1 MSSTP
6 DRIVTRRRRRA
17 AASTLAAVVLAMA
30 PTPGTASANEPT
42 ERSGTVTVLVLPA
55 TDVVAPAPP
64 TDAAMMPGPQSC
76 GTSECVGDFVD
87 ACAAAGGVATE
98 TKVILGPPDGLE
110 VECVQNAS
118 MPR

>member
-1 MSSTP
+1 MSNTS
-6 DRIVTRRRRRA
+6 DLITRRRRPA
-17 AASTLAAVVLAMA
+17 AASALAAVVLAMA
-30 PTPGTASANEPT
+30 LTPGTASANEPT
-42 ERSGTVTVLVLPA
+42 GRPGTVSVLVLPA

-64 TDAAMMPGPQSC
+64 TDAAAMPGPQSC

-98 TKVILGPPDGLE
+98 TKTILGPPDGLE